1 MTNARVAAYPLT
13 SSVGGRPPNDAVPSR
28 SSLPFSLRCVR
39 FAAVMAVLMAAVA
52 FLQSSFFR
60 ISQITVRGT
69 VHVSP
74 DEIVARSDLYRGQ
87 TLSSIRPSDV
97 ASRLTA
103 LPWIAAARVQILPT
117 GRVDLL
123 VDERVPRAAMLF
135 RHTYV
140 LLDSEGVAL
149 EVSSPPPSVPLIS
162 VDGVTLPWVRL
173 GDRVPSRGV
182 RDAVRALALLPSE
195 EIARGLRLH
204 VDRAGAVIVTTADG
218 VTVLLGSPRGLGG
231 RAAMLPQ
238 VLAAIRRQR
247 LRSASVDLRFSGSV
261 ILRGQP
267 AALSK
272 GVRR

>member
-1 MTNARVAAYPLT
+1 MTHARVAAYPLT
-13 SSVGGRPPNDAVPSR
+13 SSIGGRSPNATPLR

-39 FAAVMAVLMAAVA
+39 FAAVMAALMAAVA

-60 ISQITVRGT
+60 VTQITVQGAR
-69 VHVSP
+69 HLSA
-74 DEIVARSDLYRGQ
+74 DEIVARTDLYRGQ
-87 TLSSIRPSDV
+87 ALSSIRPADV
-97 ASRLTA
+97 AARLTA

-123 VDERVPRAAMLF
+123 VDERVPRAAIAF
-135 RHTYV
+135 RHKYV
-140 LLDSEGVAL
+140 TLDQESVAF
-149 EVSSPPPSVPLIS
+149 EVASTPPSVPLIS
-162 VDGVTLPWVRL
+162 VEGVVLPWMRL

-182 RDAVRALALLPSE
+182 RDAVRALALLPGE
-195 EIARGLRLH
+195 EMARGLRLH
-204 VDRAGAVIVTTADG
+204 VDRLGAVIVTTADG

-247 LRSASVDLRFSGSV
+247 LRSASVDLRFAGSV

-267 AALSK
+267 AALSR

>member
-1 MTNARVAAYPLT
+1 MTHARVAAYPLT
-13 SSVGGRPPNDAVPSR
+13 SSVGGYSPNAGPLR

-39 FAAVMAVLMAAVA
+39 FAAVMAVLIAAVA

-60 ISQITVRGT
+60 ITQITVHGAR
-69 VHVSP
+69 HLSA
-74 DEIVARSDLYRGQ
+74 DEIVARTDLYRGQ
-87 TLSSIRPSDV
+87 TLSSIRPADV
-97 ASRLTA
+97 AARLTA
-103 LPWIAAARVQILPT
+103 LPWIAAVRVQILPT

-123 VDERVPRAAMLF
+123 VDERVPRAAIAF
-135 RHTYV
+135 RHKYV
-140 LLDSEGVAL
+140 TLDQESVAI
-149 EVSSPPPSVPLIS
+149 EVASTPPSVPLIS
-162 VDGVTLPWVRL
+162 VEGVVLPWVRL

-182 RDAVRALALLPSE
+182 RDAVRALALLPGE

-204 VDRAGAVIVTTADG
+204 VDRMGAVIVTTADG

-247 LRSASVDLRFSGSV
+247 LRSASVDLRFAGSV

-267 AALSK
+267 AVLSR

>member
-13 SSVGGRPPNDAVPSR
+13 SSVGGRPPTAAPLR

-39 FAAVMAVLMAAVA
+39 FAAVMAALIAAVA

-60 ISQITVRGT
+60 ISQIM
-69 VHVSP
+69 VHGAGHLSA
-74 DEIVARSDLYRGQ
+74 DEIVARSDLFRGQ
-87 TLSSIRPSDV
+87 TLSSIRPADV
-97 ASRLTA
+97 AARLTA
-103 LPWIAAARVQILPT
+103 LPWIAAARVQVLPT

-123 VDERVPRAAMLF
+123 VDERLPRAAMPF
-135 RHTYV
+135 RHKYV
-140 LLDSEGVAL
+140 LLDQEGVAL
-149 EVSSPPPSVPLIS
+149 EVASTPPSVPLIS
-162 VDGVTLPWVRL
+162 VEGVAPPYVRL

-182 RDAVRALALLPSE
+182 RDAVRALALLPPE

-238 VLAAIRRQR
+238 VLAAIRRQH
-247 LRSASVDLRFSGSV
+247 LRSASVDLRFAGSV

-267 AALSK
+267 VALSK